1 MHTQTGQREAGDY
14 EDGDIHEDA
23 DHTSRSGAE
32 GEEEKV
38 GIELASPPH
47 TRSISR
53 LLFHPHPFMQ

>member
-1 MHTQTGQREAGDY
+1 MHTQAGQREAGHY

-38 GIELASPPH
+38 GIELVSPPH
-47 TRSISR
+47 TRSISLSR
-53 LLFHPHPFMQ
+53 FHPHPLMQ